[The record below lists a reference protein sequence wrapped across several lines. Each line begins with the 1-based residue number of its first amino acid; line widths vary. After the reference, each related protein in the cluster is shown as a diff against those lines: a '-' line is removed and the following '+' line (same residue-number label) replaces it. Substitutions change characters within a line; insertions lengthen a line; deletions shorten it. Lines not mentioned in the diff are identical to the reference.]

1 MNASKYLALAALSLM
16 MASPALAEA
25 PQPAADQAPAV
36 HFVSVKGKN
45 TDKNYKNDGAK
56 AEGAVAIG
64 KGASATKTD
73 DIAIGTNAKAAG
85 GWSLAIGSGSV
96 AEGQVTEA
104 IGYESSA
111 KGSYTAAL
119 FGGKVEGGQI
129 NYALGYGA
137 TVASTANKAMALGS
151 NAKASAESTVAIG
164 LMAQATGYQALAMGA
179 GANATASNASAYG
192 TLAKATANGGAAFGH
207 STKAFGGKSTALGYM
222 AQAKADQGISIGALT
237 MAGSTNSIAI
247 GTQANVADDADNSNA
262 FGVQASALSKNALAL
277 GSFSQVAKDSEFG
290 VALGTSAKVLGGKSL
305 ALGHNSIAQA
315 ANSVA
320 LGDKSIVAGLVD
332 GKAYLTDEAYKAT
345 QGAIAVGHP
354 DHTATIDC
362 ADQKVEKNHRR
373 VMYVAGGIDDADAVN
388 VAQLKKAVEK
398 AQADLAAVTGLSNDD
413 VKALTGDK
421 EGAAKPKTLVER
433 INDAAN
439 KPADGKVAA
448 GDKGL
453 VSGDE
458 VYKAIEKAKAD
469 LGTGTGGGKADSVN
483 AKDKDGNATTVTGSG
498 VNAKDK
504 NGNETCVTGAG
515 VNAKD
520 TNGNSTSV
528 TGAGVNAKDTN
539 GNSTS
544 VTGAGVNAKDK
555 QGNETTLT
563 GAGLNA
569 KDKDGN
575 NTAVNGKGVTVKT
588 PDGTATL
595 SGKDLV
601 FAGKDGK
608 DGSATYGRDGL
619 TISGPAGAD
628 GEPGK
633 TIVINA
639 DKVDMGG
646 NRVQNVADGVE
657 PTDAVNK
664 GQLDAL
670 RDELSSGKLSSA
682 AVKRL
687 EKKSSRGD
695 AMGAALAAL
704 KPLDFNPLKPHQFM
718 AGYGNYSGTSA
729 IALGFGTYNETGDR
743 FLHAGLAY
751 GGNSDLSFNAG
762 VSFQFGSDEDEK
774 GTKVV
779 TTNNLSAMNQ
789 QMQQLKAENEEL
801 KRQVKLLMDKAGL
814 N

>member
-16 MASPALAEA
+16 MTTPAMAA
-25 PQPAADQAPAV
+25 DPQPAANEAT
-36 HFVSVKGKN
+36 HFVSVKGKSN
-45 TDKNYKNDGAK
+45 DKNYTNDGAK

-64 KGASATKTD
+64 KGASATETD
-73 DIAIGTNAKAAG
+73 DIAIGSNSKATG
-85 GWSLAIGSGSV
+85 GWSIALGSDTV
-96 AEGQVTEA
+96 AEGQVSVA

-111 KGSYTAAL
+111 KGAFTGAL
-119 FGGKVEGGQI
+119 FGSKVEGGQL

-137 TVASTANKAMALGS
+137 TI
-151 NAKASAESTVAIG
+151 ASAAK
-164 LMAQATGYQALAMGA
+164 QALAMGVNAKAEA
-179 GANATASNASAYG
+179 GSTIAIGVMSQASGSQSLAVGAKAKATGSNASAYG
-192 TLAKATANGGAAFGH
+192 TLAQATANGGAAFGH
-207 STKAFGGKSTALGYM
+207 STEALGSKSTALGYM

-237 MAGSTNSIAI
+237 VAGADNAIAL
-247 GTQANVADDADNSNA
+247 GTQANVADDAENSNA

-277 GSFSQVAKDSEFG
+277 GGFSQVSKDSEFG
-290 VALGTSAKVLGGKSL
+290 VALGTSAKVLASKSL

-320 LGDKSIVAGLVD
+320 LGDKSIVIGLVD

-354 DHTATIDC
+354 DHTATIDG

-398 AQADLAAVTGLSNDD
+398 AQADLSAVTGLSNDD

-498 VNAKDK
+498 VNAKD
-504 NGNETCVTGAG
+504 
-515 VNAKD
+515 

-528 TGAGVNAKDTN
+528 TGAGVNAKDKS
-539 GNSTS
+539 GNETTL
-544 VTGAGVNAKDK
+544 TGTGVNAKDK

-575 NTAVNGKGVTVKT
+575 NTAVSGKGVTVKT
-588 PDGTATL
+588 PDGMATL

-601 FAGKDGK
+601 FAGKDGKDGK

-639 DKVDMGG
+639 DTVDMGG